1 MKEIADLARIVTL
14 RRLAGPPILDLDSPA
29 ESKEN
34 LLVAAMV
41 RTTGATQLQLVRE
54 VYGRNSA
61 ANTGAFRKLR
71 SRVQAKLL
79 NHLYFLDHSDSRHL
93 VSRRYEMEVLS
104 LFHQVSAL
112 HAEGE
117 YVLATRLLRKCQR
130 LAAAGEFTQY
140 NVLATKMLRNIYSD
154 QQQTRQFQATAR
166 KLQKLQLQLAQED
179 EANRLLAEVKL
190 GFGGPIAIRQKLLH
204 KMADYVKQAEDLHR
218 KVRSY
223 NTFLVLYRI
232 RLSQEE
238 LLGNFAEIINLT
250 NDAARRMQ
258 QGKLNARRFDKR
270 FNHFM
275 SIYAHLRG
283 RQPVQGLKLA
293 EVYARDFHP
302 SSGNWFYFH
311 EHYLLLALHAGHYER
326 AQRVLHTVSKN
337 PSFSKQRAAA
347 QQRWDMFRAYLE
359 LLQPSRSPAQQA
371 RAAAMLTQTMPDY
384 SRDKRGHNIA
394 ILVLQTLHYLRLR
407 DLEAVLLRME
417 RLRKYQQRHLR
428 EAEALRSRLFLRLLA
443 LLVEKDFDPDECA
456 VKGQNLLTKLR
467 ATPTPG
473 DAFAH
478 YEIVPYE
485 NLWLHILQ
493 ILRQGPRLSVSSL
506 EQKDTEQVPAA
517 G

>member
-311 EHYLLLALHAGHYER
+311 EHYLLLALHAAHYER
-326 AQRVLHTVSKN
+326 AQRV
-337 PSFSKQRAAA
+337 
-347 QQRWDMFRAYLE
+347 
-359 LLQPSRSPAQQA
+359 LQPSRSPAQQA